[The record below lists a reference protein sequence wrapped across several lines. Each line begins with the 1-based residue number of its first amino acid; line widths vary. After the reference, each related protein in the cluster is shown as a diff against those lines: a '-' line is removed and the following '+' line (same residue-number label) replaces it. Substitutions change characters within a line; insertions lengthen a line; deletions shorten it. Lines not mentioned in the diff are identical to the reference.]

1 VNSIQGGSNSYLGAN
16 YPYGNNGTPG
26 NATNSNNFDFT
37 NYWSPR
43 NPTGT
48 VPQVWVPTPVSGGR
62 EYFDRSFI
70 RLQDVSFAYTLT
82 DKAAK
87 TMGLNAAK
95 LFVSGKNLLT
105 FTNWVGWDPETD
117 TKIRPVGATEDI
129 TIPLG
134 ITSFNAFPVMK
145 SVSVGV
151 EITF

>member
-1 VNSIQGGSNSYLGAN
+1 MGEN

-26 NATNSNNFDFT
+26 NAANTNYFDFT

-48 VPQVWVPTPVSGGR
+48 VPQVWVPTPASGK
-62 EYFDRSFI
+62 EYFQRNFV
-70 RLQDVSFAYTLT
+70 RLQDVSLAYTLT

-87 TMGLNAAK
+87 TIGASAAK

-105 FTNWVGWDPETD
+105 FTNWVGWDPETN
-117 TKIRPVGATEDI
+117 TTIRPVGATQDI

-151 EITF
+151 EISF